1 MGAGTARLQN
11 VGSVTCMQEADVT
24 ALAEARED
32 RQRIPYGEGREA
44 LLKAVISVV
53 ARSGLRNLTY
63 RAVAAEAGVAHGL
76 VRHHFGSRDT
86 LIKEALHYSVTQ
98 SIDTTALESGS
109 GNLGDLARNLAM
121 AVNDDPDIQVFQF
134 ELILEARRRPELRQD
149 VEVIY
154 ETYRDAVYRA
164 LSAAGIDDRD
174 LAELVFCTLDGLV
187 FQQVAL
193 GSPEATSKGLRQLRK
208 LLETVQR

>member
-1 MGAGTARLQN
+1 
-11 VGSVTCMQEADVT
+11 VT
-24 ALAEARED
+24 ALTEVRED

-44 LLKAVISVV
+44 LLKAAIAVV

-76 VRHHFGSRDT
+76 VRHRFGSRDT

-98 SIDTTALESGS
+98 SIDTTALESDS
-109 GNLGDLARNLAM
+109 GNLGDLARNLAE
-121 AVNDDPDIQVFQF
+121 AVSDDPDIQAFQY

-154 ETYRDAVYRA
+154 KTYRDAVCRA
-164 LSAAGIDDRD
+164 LTAAGIDDRD

-187 FQQVAL
+187 FQQLAL
-193 GSPEATSKGLRQLRK
+193 GSPEATEKGLRQLRK
-208 LLETVQR
+208 LLENARP

>member
-1 MGAGTARLQN
+1 M
-11 VGSVTCMQEADVT
+11 T
-24 ALAEARED
+24 ALTEAHEE
-32 RQRIPYGEGREA
+32 RQRIAYGEGREA
-44 LLKAVISVV
+44 LLKAAIAVV

-86 LIKEALHYSVTQ
+86 LIKEALHYSVTP

-109 GNLGDLARNLAM
+109 GDLGDLARNLAA
-121 AVNDDPDIQVFQF
+121 AVSDDPDIQAFQY

-154 ETYRDAVYRA
+154 KTYRDAVYRA

-187 FQQVAL
+187 FQQLAL
-193 GSPEATSKGLRQLRK
+193 GSPGATDKGLRQLRK
-208 LLETVQR
+208 LLETARC

>member
-1 MGAGTARLQN
+1 M
-11 VGSVTCMQEADVT
+11 T
-24 ALAEARED
+24 ALTEAHEE
-32 RQRIPYGEGREA
+32 RQRIAYGEGREA
-44 LLKAVISVV
+44 LLKAAIAVV

-86 LIKEALHYSVTQ
+86 LIKDALHYSVTQ

-109 GNLGDLARNLAM
+109 GDLGDLARNLAA
-121 AVNDDPDIQVFQF
+121 AVSDDPDIQAFQY

-154 ETYRDAVYRA
+154 KTYRDAVYRA

-187 FQQVAL
+187 FQQLAL
-193 GSPEATSKGLRQLRK
+193 GSPGATDKGLRQLRK
-208 LLETVQR
+208 LLETARC

>member
-1 MGAGTARLQN
+1 M
-11 VGSVTCMQEADVT
+11 T
-24 ALAEARED
+24 ALAETHED

-44 LLKAVISVV
+44 LLKAAIAVV

-86 LIKEALHYSVTQ
+86 LIKQALHYSVTQ

-109 GNLGDLARNLAM
+109 GDLADLARNLAK
-121 AVNDDPDIQVFQF
+121 AVSDDPDIQAFQY

-149 VEVIY
+149 VEVY
-154 ETYRDAVYRA
+154 YQTYRDAVSRA
-164 LSAAGIDDRD
+164 LTAAGIDDRD

-187 FQQVAL
+187 FQQLAL
-193 GSPEATSKGLRQLRK
+193 CSPEATDEGLRQLRK
-208 LLETVQR
+208 LLESAQH

>member
-1 MGAGTARLQN
+1 
-11 VGSVTCMQEADVT
+11 VT
-24 ALAEARED
+24 ALAETHED
-32 RQRIPYGEGREA
+32 RHRIAYGEGREA
-44 LLKAVISVV
+44 LLKAVIAVV

-109 GNLGDLARNLAM
+109 GNLGDLARNLAK
-121 AVNDDPDIQVFQF
+121 AVSDDPDIQAFQY

-149 VEVIY
+149 VEVLY
-154 ETYRDAVYRA
+154 QTYREAVCRA
-164 LSAAGIDDRD
+164 LNAAGIDDRD

-187 FQQVAL
+187 FQQLAL
-193 GSPEATSKGLRQLRK
+193 GDPQATDKGLRQLRK
-208 LLETVQR
+208 LLETVHG

>member
-1 MGAGTARLQN
+1 M
-11 VGSVTCMQEADVT
+11 T
-24 ALAEARED
+24 ALTEVRED

-44 LLKAVISVV
+44 LLKAAIAVV

-63 RAVAAEAGVAHGL
+63 RAVAGEAGVAHGL

-109 GNLGDLARNLAM
+109 GHLGDLARNLAK
-121 AVNDDPDIQVFQF
+121 AVSDDPDIQAFQY

-154 ETYRDAVYRA
+154 QTYREAVYRA
-164 LSAAGIDDRD
+164 LAAAGIDDCD

-187 FQQVAL
+187 FQQLAL
-193 GSPEATSKGLRQLRK
+193 GSPEATEKGLRQLRK
-208 LLETVQR
+208 LLENARP

>member
-1 MGAGTARLQN
+1 M
-11 VGSVTCMQEADVT
+11 T
-24 ALAEARED
+24 ALADARED

-44 LLKAVISVV
+44 LLKAVIAVV
-53 ARSGLRNLTY
+53 ARSGLRNVTY

-76 VRHHFGSRDT
+76 VRHHFGSRDM
-86 LIKEALHYSVTQ
+86 LIKEALHYSITQ

-109 GNLGDLARNLAM
+109 GNLGDLARNLAT
-121 AVNDDPDIQVFQF
+121 AVSDDPDIQAFQF

-154 ETYRDAVYRA
+154 QTYRDAVYRA
-164 LSAAGIDDRD
+164 LSATGIVDRE

-187 FQQVAL
+187 FQQLAL
-193 GSPEATSKGLRQLRK
+193 GSPEATEKGLMQLRK
-208 LLETVQR
+208 LLEAVRH